1 MYSMVNIVKNNVI
14 YLKFARIVDIRLGIL
29 TTIKAGRKV
38 TIDVTDTLISAT
50 HFTVIKTSCCAI

>member
-38 TIDVTDTLISAT
+38 TIDVKDVLISYY
-50 HFTVIKTSCCAI
+50 IN